1 MWELLTLFH
10 KFLSSTTISVGTSVL
25 AKSKVQLLISLQALI
40 AWSTSVRDFKI
51 LQPNIQL
58 MLDSTEEVEN
68 ASLNVPRAM
77 WWSFVLNV
85 VMGLAMLVVTTLFCI
100 RDLNSHQLQCP
111 ILNLFRTPAP
121 THRLMHS

>member
-1 MWELLTLFH
+1 MWELLNKFH

-51 LQPNIQL
+51 RQPNIQL

-85 VMGLAMLVVTTLFCI
+85 VISLAMLVTTLSETSI
-100 RDLNSHQLQCP
+100 AINSSAPYL
-111 ILNLFRTPAP
+111 ILFRTPAP

>member
-1 MWELLTLFH
+1 
-10 KFLSSTTISVGTSVL
+10 
-25 AKSKVQLLISLQALI
+25 
-40 AWSTSVRDFKI
+40 
-51 LQPNIQL
+51 

-85 VMGLAMLVVTTLFCI
+85 VKGLAMLVTTLSETSI
-100 RDLNSHQLQCP
+100 AINSSAPYL
-111 ILNLFRTPAP
+111 ILFRTPAP